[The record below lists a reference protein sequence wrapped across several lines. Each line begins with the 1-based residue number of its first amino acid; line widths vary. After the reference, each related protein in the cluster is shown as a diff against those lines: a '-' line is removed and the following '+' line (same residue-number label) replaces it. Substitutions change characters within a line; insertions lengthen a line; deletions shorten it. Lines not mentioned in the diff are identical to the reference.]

1 MDYEDLVQ
9 KTVELRNEGQLE
21 ESRNLVI
28 DYLRREPKN
37 INALYLLTDLLED
50 PNEKIAVLDQILKI
64 NPKNRDVNEK
74 IKKLQL
80 DNAIENAFKKSQ
92 EGNIEEALLIVDRV
106 LKEDNKM
113 PSAWYLKANL
123 SKTESDM
130 KEARAELERLSATNK
145 DAKLFLERLSTK
157 SAKSKNKKRNIR
169 TGYLFIIAALIIL
182 LAGIC
187 GIVFP
192 YIMGPGDPTPTPNTS
207 VEDLNTLEVVVQ
219 TPDLLTCEEIIQRAI
234 GLAEDVCSGLDS
246 NQACYGNQNVFA
258 DFVPDY
264 TGRFEVVGD
273 LVALDKLTKI
283 VASPLQYEEQLWG
296 IAFLKLQANLPGTLP
311 GQNVTFLVFG
321 DTVLESNSQ
330 NMSTFYFT
338 TGLTGISCERVDYDG
353 LFVSMPDGSGI
364 TFQSNGVD
372 ILLQGDAILQAKP
385 AGDMSVAMLSGS
397 SELSANGQTVSVNA
411 GSYSTIPMTENLLPG
426 GPISEPK
433 PLSEEILTISC
444 QLLGIGC
451 PGNPIPTVTLT
462 ATPTETATATLLPTN
477 TSAPVATKPPPTK
490 TPNPSSCSDIKFS
503 GSGPGPYT
511 ITNNYGSDIFITW
524 VSLTWPDDVNG
535 AWTKTYLSGR
545 LIHSKRTTPSP
556 ASAELF
562 ADIFRR
568 TIPNGTSGQ
577 LVLNFENPPG
587 PSGYGISV
595 GFNVGCSK

>member
-1 MDYEDLVQ
+1 MDYQDLVQ
-9 KTVELRNEGQLE
+9 KTVDLRNDGRLE
-21 ESRNLVI
+21 ESRNLVV

-50 PNEKIAVLDQILKI
+50 PNEKIAVLEQILKI
-64 NPKNRDVNEK
+64 NPKNRDINEK

-80 DNAIENAFKKSQ
+80 GNAIENAFKKSQ
-92 EGNIEEALLIVDRV
+92 EGKIEEALLIVDRV

-113 PSAWYLKANL
+113 PSAWYLKAIL
-123 SKTESDM
+123 SKLPSDA
-130 KEARAELERLSATNK
+130 KEAREELERLSVMNG
-145 DAKLFLERLSTK
+145 DAKLYLERLSSK
-157 SAKSKNKKRNIR
+157 AAKSGSKKRNIR
-169 TGYLFIIAALIIL
+169 TGYLLIIAAFIIL

-192 YIMGPGDPTPTPNTS
+192 YVVGTGESTPTPRPNA
-207 VEDLNTLEVVVQ
+207 EIFDTLVPENVQ
-219 TPDLLTCEEIIQRAI
+219 TQDLPTCEDIIQKAI

-264 TGRFEVVGD
+264 TGRFELVGD

-385 AGDMSVAMLSGS
+385 AGEMNVAMLSGS
-397 SELSANGQTVSVNA
+397 SELSSNGQTVSVTA
-411 GSYSTIPMTENLLPG
+411 GSYSTIPMTENLQPG

-462 ATPTETATATLLPTN
+462 ATPTVTATTIPTN
-477 TSAPVATKPPPTK
+477 TSVPPTKPPATK
-490 TPNPSSCSDIKFS
+490 APKPSSCSDISFS
-503 GSGPGPYT
+503 GSGAGPYT
-511 ITNNYGSDIFITW
+511 ITNNYGSDIVITW
-524 VSLTWPDDVNG
+524 VSLTWPDGDNG

-545 LIHSKRTTPSP
+545 LIHSKRTFPSP

-562 ADIFRR
+562 ADTDRR
-568 TIPNGTSGQ
+568 TIPNGSSGQ
-577 LVLNFENPPG
+577 LVFEFENSPG
-587 PSGYGISV
+587 SSGYGVSV